1 VFFLRDK
8 KKSIL
13 MFNEERD
20 VYYEVNLQNKLTK
33 QDIINQPQFAD
44 LNEEEIETLI
54 EFIWDY
60 SVIVYKAFKN
70 KLNE

>member
-1 VFFLRDK
+1 
-8 KKSIL
+8 

-33 QDIINQPQFAD
+33 QYIINQPQFAD

>member
-1 VFFLRDK
+1 MYKD
-8 KKSIL
+8 
-13 MFNEERD
+13 ERD

-33 QDIINQPQFAD
+33 QDVINQPQFTD

>member
-1 VFFLRDK
+1 MFFLRDK

-44 LNEEEIETLI
+44 LNE
-54 EFIWDY
+54 
-60 SVIVYKAFKN
+60 
-70 KLNE
+70 